1 MAFLAGT
8 IIGGTAFHVV
18 REEFPVLDPTHALD
32 TAVPRNDGFVGS
44 FKSFHIFDCLF
55 RGFRCHRQSLICI
68 FYQFALI
75 HCIAAWNDNFSPTAI
90 TIESQFQLYIF
101 IINIPH
107 SPGNINRCG
116 KS

>member
-8 IIGGTAFHVV
+8 IIGGRAFHVV

-32 TAVPRNDGFVGS
+32 TAVPRNDGFIGS

-68 FYQFALI
+68 FYQFALV
-75 HCIAAWNDNFSPTAI
+75 HCIAAWNNNFSPTAI

-107 SPGNINRCG
+107 SPGNINWGR